1 MLGKMQDWDLL
12 VTNVIDHAAREAPTR
27 EIVTHWADGSE
38 TRTDWTGI
46 RRDALK
52 MAQALEAL
60 GIKKGDRVAS
70 LAMNHARHLV
80 SWYGVAGMGGV
91 LHTINPRLFEDQLE
105 YIANHAEDRVLIY
118 DAAFQPIVDKM
129 RSKWT
134 SIEHYICYDPPEGSD
149 ALGFEEWIGAQDGD
163 YHWATIDERD
173 PCMLCYTSGTTGN
186 PKGVLYE
193 HRSTVLHALA
203 AIQPAAFAF
212 DASSVMLPVVPMFHA
227 ASWGLPFAGAM
238 AGIKFVFSAVNEPA
252 VLCDLMERENVTDS
266 AGVPTVWLATF
277 QYCDANDRPLPKLR
291 AATIGGSAAPKF
303 MIRRLM
309 EAGIRVQHAWGMT
322 ETSPLGTVGGP
333 TWDWDQLTLDQKVD
347 KAAMQGRPVF
357 GVELRTVDLDDPSKV
372 LPRDGEASGALQ
384 IRGPWVIRRYFK
396 ADEDALTPDGWFD
409 TGDVAILH
417 PDGTMQI
424 TDRTKDVIKSGGEW
438 ISSVELENAAAGHP
452 AIAEAAAIGMYH
464 PKWDE
469 RPVLFCIR
477 KEGQQVTGEELIDFL
492 KDHVAKWWLPDAVEF
507 VDDIPHT
514 ATGKISKKDLRDRFA
529 DYQLPEAKAAAAP
542 ESGAAEPAMADASPS
557 PATEVQ
563 NGDVPDGGDSQKR
576 GIFSRMLGKD

>member
-105 YIANHAEDRVLIY
+105 YIANHAEDRVLLY

-372 LPRDGEASGALQ
+372 LPRDGESSGALH
-384 IRGPWVIRRYFK
+384 IRGPWVVKRYFK
-396 ADEDALTPDGWFD
+396 AEEDAIDAEGWFN

-438 ISSVELENAAAGHP
+438 ISSVELENAAVGHP
-452 AIAEAAAIGMYH
+452 AVAEAAAIGMMH

-469 RPVLFCIR
+469 RPVLFVVKQAG
-477 KEGQQVTGEELIDFL
+477 KEVTAEEVINFL
-492 KDHVAKWWLPDAVEF
+492 SDKVAKWWLPDAVEF

-529 DYQLPEAKAAAAP
+529 DYQLPEAKAATAP

-563 NGDVPDGGDSQKR
+563 NGDAPDGGDGQKR